1 MKAIHNLLRQRLYR
15 TQKPIIEH
23 PPIDLLSAFSERA
36 LGRSNRVAVLEHL
49 GQCADCREIVFLAV
63 PQNIPAQE
71 HTALPSNRW
80 ISWPVLRWAS
90 VVACSVIVVAAMR
103 LHPGY
108 RALHPDVNPPVRQ
121 SQPIFESKQSVP
133 STPEVVD
140 SPPQNSP
147 PVNSSPEEKKLAQ
160 GVNPVR
166 RPHVPI
172 PGKAKEAQRLSVE
185 SEASLDRQMV
195 MELSPDYAH
204 RDLSDLYPRW
214 TLTAQGTLQQS
225 LDGGITWRRIQ
236 VSRDQVFRAVA
247 AAGQSIWLGGKKGVL
262 FHSDDAGQHWTR
274 MQPAAKTNLPT
285 SDIIGI
291 EFEDYQHGKLT
302 TASNESWTT
311 SDAGQSWEKQ

>member
-1 MKAIHNLLRQRLYR
+1 MKPIHNLLRQRLYR

-36 LGRSNRVAVLEHL
+36 LGGSDSAPVLQHL
-49 GQCADCREIVFLAV
+49 SQCADCREIVFLAT
-63 PQNIPAQE
+63 PRGIPAQE
-71 HTALPSNRW
+71 YAALPSNNW

-108 RALHPDVNPPVRQ
+108 RALHPEVNPPAQR
-121 SQPIFESKQSVP
+121 SQPTFESKQSVP
-133 STPEVVD
+133 TTPEVV
-140 SPPQNSP
+140 NSP
-147 PVNSSPEEKKLAQ
+147 PEPYSGKQPTESVS
-160 GVNPVR
+160 PVR
-166 RPHVPI
+166 SPHVSI
-172 PGKAKEAQRLSVE
+172 PGKAKEAQLLSVDT
-185 SEASLDRQMV
+185 EASLDRQMV
-195 MELSPDYAH
+195 LELSPDYAH
-204 RDLSDLYPRW
+204 DDLSNPRW
-214 TLTAQGTLQQS
+214 TLTAEGTLQQS

-236 VSRDQVFRAVA
+236 VSRGLTFHAVA

-262 FHSDDAGQHWTR
+262 FHSADAGQHWTQV
-274 MQPAAKTNLPT
+274 QPTAKLNLPT

>member
-1 MKAIHNLLRQRLYR
+1 MKPIHNLLRQRLYR
-15 TQKPIIEH
+15 TQTPIIEH

-36 LGRSNRVAVLEHL
+36 LGRSDRVTVLEHL
-49 GQCADCREIVFLAV
+49 ALCADCREIVFLAV

-71 HTALPSNRW
+71 YAALPSNRW

-108 RALHPDVNPPVRQ
+108 RALHPDVVPTAQ
-121 SQPIFESKQSVP
+121 QESAP
-133 STPEVVD
+133 TTPRIVD
-140 SPPQNSP
+140 SAPQSNSEDKIAE
-147 PVNSSPEEKKLAQ
+147 S
-160 GVNPVR
+160 VNPVR
-166 RPHVPI
+166 RPRVTI
-172 PGKAKEAQRLSVE
+172 PGKAKEAQLLSVD
-185 SEASLDRQMV
+185 SEASLDRQMLL
-195 MELSPDYAH
+195 ELSPDYAH
-204 RDLSDLYPRW
+204 KDLSDLYPRW
-214 TLTAQGTLQQS
+214 TLTAEGTLQQS

-274 MQPAAKTNLPT
+274 MQHAAKTNLPT

>member
-1 MKAIHNLLRQRLYR
+1 MKSIHNLLRQRLYR

-36 LGRSNRVAVLEHL
+36 LGRPDRVTVLEHL
-49 GQCADCREIVFLAV
+49 AQCADCREIVFLAV
-63 PQNIPAQE
+63 PQNIPPQE
-71 HTALPSNRW
+71 YAALPSSRW

-108 RALHPDVNPPVRQ
+108 RALHPEVVPAARQ
-121 SQPIFESKQSVP
+121 SQPTFESKQSAP
-133 STPEVVD
+133 TTQGIVD
-140 SPPQNSP
+140 SIPRSNSQN
-147 PVNSSPEEKKLAQ
+147 KLAES
-160 GVNPVR
+160 VVPVQ
-166 RPHVPI
+166 RPRVTI
-172 PGKAKEAQRLSVE
+172 PGKAKEPQLLSVD

-195 MELSPDYAH
+195 LELSPDYAH
-204 RDLSDLYPRW
+204 KDLSDLYPRW
-214 TLTAQGTLQQS
+214 TLTAEGTLQQS

-274 MQPAAKTNLPT
+274 MQHAAKTNLPT

>member
-23 PPIDLLSAFSERA
+23 PPIDLLSAFAEKA
-36 LGRSNRVAVLEHL
+36 LSGSDRVPVMRHL
-49 GQCADCREIVFLAV
+49 AQCADCRETVFLAV
-63 PQNIPAQE
+63 PQSVPAQE
-71 HTALPSNRW
+71 YAALRSNRW
-80 ISWPVLRWAS
+80 ISWPALRWAS
-90 VVACSVIVVAAMR
+90 VAACSVVVIAAMR

-108 RALHPDVNPPVRQ
+108 RALRPEIVPPVRQ
-121 SQPIFESKQSVP
+121 SQPTFESKQSVP
-133 STPEVVD
+133 TTPEI
-140 SPPQNSP
+140 
-147 PVNSSPEEKKLAQ
+147 VNSAPQAESEDKITSVGA
-160 GVNPVR
+160 VR
-166 RPHVPI
+166 RPHVAI
-172 PGKAKEAQRLSVE
+172 PGKAKEAQLLSAE

-195 MELSPDYAH
+195 LELSPDYAH
-204 RDLSDLYPRW
+204 NDLSDLNPRW

-236 VSRDQVFRAVA
+236 VSNGQVFRAVA
-247 AAGQSIWLGGKKGVL
+247 AAGQSIWLGGKRGVL
-262 FHSDDAGQHWTR
+262 FHSSDAGQHWTQI
-274 MQPAAKTNLPT
+274 QPTAKLSLPT